1 MQASVQKKVSIQYF
15 IKHKIESGLDMI
27 QLWIDRHH
35 QRQQL
40 AQLSEHMLKDIG
52 LTRAD
57 VYKEIHKPFW
67 K

>member
-1 MQASVQKKVSIQYF
+1 MQTSIKQKVSIQYF
-15 IKHKIESGLDMI
+15 IKLKIELSLDMI

-35 QRQQL
+35 QRRQL

-52 LTRAD
+52 LSQAD
-57 VYKEIHKPFW
+57 IYSEIHKPFW